1 MGLTRTFHITVAYDG
16 TAYGGWQV
24 QNDVATVQ
32 GVLER
37 AGEAVNGHPDRI
49 MGAGR
54 TDAGVHARA
63 QAARFRTERDVDAR
77 RVPHALNAHLPEDVV
92 VNGAREVS
100 KDWHPIGE
108 AIAKSY
114 RYTFR
119 VAEFDDPFRRR
130 FVNRVS
136 DELDVEAMR
145 AAAVS
150 LTGHHDFAPFEK
162 SGSPRET
169 TYRTLARLDVRRE
182 EDYIYLDF
190 EGDGFLY
197 GMARNLAGTLFRVGR
212 GRLDPERIPSALAD
226 GDRSIAGPC
235 LPAQG
240 LCLMGVAYG
249 EPAGGD
255 R

>member
-1 MGLTRTFHITVAYDG
+1 MGLRRTFHITVAYDG
-16 TAYGGWQV
+16 TGYGGWQV

-32 GVLER
+32 GVVER
-37 AGEAVNGHPDRI
+37 AAEAVNGSFERVL
-49 MGAGR
+49 GAGR

-63 QAARFRTERDVDAR
+63 QAARFRTERDLNAQ

-100 KDWHPIGE
+100 KDWHPIGD

-119 VAEFDDPFRRR
+119 VGEFDDPFRRR
-130 FVNRVS
+130 FVHRVP
-136 DELDVEAMR
+136 DALDMGAMC
-145 AAAVS
+145 AAAGF
-150 LTGHHDFAPFEK
+150 LTGRYDFAPFEK
-162 SGSPRET
+162 SGSPREST
-169 TYRTLARLDVRRE
+169 HRTLARLDVLRE
-182 EDYIYLDF
+182 GDYIYVDF

-212 GRLDPERIPSALAD
+212 GRLDPERIPDALAH
-226 GDRSIAGPC
+226 GDRTIAGPC

-240 LCLMGVAYG
+240 LCLMGVAYRD
-249 EPAGGD
+249 PAGGD
-255 R
+255 S

>member
-1 MGLTRTFHITVAYDG
+1 MGLSRTFHITVAYEG

-24 QNDVATVQ
+24 QNDVATIQ

-37 AGEAVNGHPDRI
+37 AAEAVNGHPGRVL
-49 MGAGR
+49 GAGR

-63 QAARFRTERDVDAR
+63 QAARFRTERDLCPQ

-92 VNGAREVS
+92 VNAAREVPEN
-100 KDWHPIGE
+100 WHPIGD
-108 AIAKSY
+108 ATAKGY

-119 VAEFDDPFRRR
+119 VAEFEDPCRRR
-130 FVNRVS
+130 FVHRVS
-136 DELDVEAMR
+136 DALDVDAMR
-145 AAAVS
+145 AAAAF
-150 LTGHHDFAPFEK
+150 LIGRHDFAPFEK
-162 SGSPRET
+162 SGSPRDST
-169 TYRTLARLDVRRE
+169 HRTLARLDVLRE
-182 EDYIYLDF
+182 GDYTYVDF

-212 GRLDPERIPSALAD
+212 GRLDPERIPGALAD
-226 GDRSIAGPC
+226 GDKSIAGPC

-255 R
+255 L